1 MVCAIRTSACAFLQL
16 ASMSHMPSTY
26 PPNNL
31 LEWPPSPSGSHAEL
45 MTVMPSPPG
54 TKNPVQPSV
63 TRVGR
68 FDAECGHGV
77 VTVGSQEGWVAM
89 MQKRCAELGSDSWV
103 MRERALK
110 AEEKVKQMKKEIQ
123 EMSRVMRTIRTSL
136 HETELQ
142 CVAKDRAL
150 NSAQKSI
157 DMLEQEN
164 NELKKDAVRTSRL
177 LAWYRSKKNQE
188 ASLKQVTAR
197 VECDTRKHGISPSRR
212 TVATTTVCKRRE
224 KEKADTNMAARS
236 QERRVSRTSSTQDG
250 SIVAAIPVEIG
261 IRTTEAAIQT
271 FMVDKEHV
279 EESQ

>member
-1 MVCAIRTSACAFLQL
+1 
-16 ASMSHMPSTY
+16 MPCTY

-77 VTVGSQEGWVAM
+77 VTVGSQEGWVSM

-123 EMSRVMRTIRTSL
+123 EMSHVMRTIRTSL
-136 HETELQ
+136 HEAELQ

-164 NELKKDAVRTSRL
+164 NELKKDAVRTCRL
-177 LAWYRSKKNQE
+177 LSWYRSKKNE
-188 ASLKQVTAR
+188 DASLKQAATVH
-197 VECDTRKHGISPSRR
+197 VGCDTRKRGISSSRR
-212 TVATTTVCKRRE
+212 TVATTIVCKRRE
-224 KEKADTNMAARS
+224 NEKADTNIAVRS
-236 QERRVSRTSSTQDG
+236 Q
-250 SIVAAIPVEIG
+250 
-261 IRTTEAAIQT
+261 
-271 FMVDKEHV
+271 
-279 EESQ
+279 